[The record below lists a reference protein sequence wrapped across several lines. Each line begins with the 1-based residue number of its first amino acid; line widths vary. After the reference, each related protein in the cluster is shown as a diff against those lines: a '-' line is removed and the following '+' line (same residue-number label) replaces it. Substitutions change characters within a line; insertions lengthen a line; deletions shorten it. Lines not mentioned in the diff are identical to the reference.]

1 MAKAKS
7 TAAKATPP
15 AAVRRSPSKQ
25 EKVLALL
32 RQPKGATIDAIVKA
46 TRWQPHSVRGF
57 FAGVVK
63 KKLGLTLTSQKI
75 GDQRY
80 YRITKVGAAA

>member
-7 TAAKATPP
+7 TAAKATT
-15 AAVRRSPSKQ
+15 RTSKTLSKQ
-25 EKVLALL
+25 QRVLTLL
-32 RQPKGATIDAIVKA
+32 RQPNGTTIDAIVRV
-46 TRWQPHSVRGF
+46 THWQSHSVRGF

-63 KKLGLTLTSQKI
+63 KKLGLALTSQRM

-80 YRITKVGAAA
+80 YRITKSGTAP